1 MSGRDDPSL
10 VSVVLR
16 VDNHGRS
23 GRELRKHVRQ
33 GTQKSASV
41 RGDCHPVSH
50 PAPVRA
56 RYGILWF
63 DA

>member
-16 VDNHGRS
+16 VDNQGRS
-23 GRELRKHVRQ
+23 GRDLRKQVRQ
-33 GTQKSASV
+33 DTQKSASV

-56 RYGILWF
+56 RDRIPWF